1 MMKNVFD
8 PNPYYGSNHTMTD
21 FAHADDAPPNMSSQ
35 SLVKGYSPAIL
46 FVGILAMLSWLG
58 VGGCTTTRS
67 EIPAPSST
75 QQVLVGKTKQ
85 ELLSCAQGRPEER
98 TVGEVTVL
106 KYYKEASLLEESFP
120 GTKSSFPRIHHG
132 CWATLRLT
140 HDVVTEVEYR
150 SVPKDYIDY
159 DHCDEIFEPCVGQ

>member
-1 MMKNVFD
+1 
-8 PNPYYGSNHTMTD
+8 MTD
-21 FAHADDAPPNMSSQ
+21 FAHADDAPLNVPSQ
-35 SLVKGYSPAIL
+35 SLVKDYSPGIL

-58 VGGCTTTRS
+58 VGGCTTTPS

-75 QQVLVGKTKQ
+75 HQALVGKTKAS
-85 ELLSCAQGRPEER
+85 LLNCATVRPKEK

-106 KYYKEASLLEESFP
+106 QYYKEASLLEESFP

-140 HDVVTEVEYR
+140 NDVVTEVEYR
-150 SVPKDYIDY
+150 STPKDNIDN